1 MTDVTPHRGRF
12 RAAWGVLLTAGVTS
26 HGGSL
31 MDGKLQRQVLDT
43 EVLPPPE
50 RFGMW
55 LDMMASTPT
64 PLRVHTAH
72 ADDFVAR
79 AEFVELG
86 RMRLIR
92 YRYPSVDCVRTSKL
106 IQRSDPDYYLLA
118 LTLTGTSQADQAG
131 QRACCRPGDL
141 TFYDCSRPH
150 EVSHHADPAGPAYAR
165 SIVALMPYDALPLPR
180 RRLAPLFA
188 GRMSGS
194 EGVGGLLVARRGL
207 VGDGR
212 LAGGL
217 SVGLL
222 GVGLLGGG
230 LVHVRLGFGSVRL
243 RRLDLL
249 GGAVGRARGR
259 LVRGLRHWIFTPLM
273 MTSDTG
279 EPSEEPSA
287 VPASAMALT
296 TSRPDVTW
304 PNTV

>member
-1 MTDVTPHRGRF
+1 
-12 RAAWGVLLTAGVTS
+12 
-26 HGGSL
+26 
-31 MDGKLQRQVLDT
+31 MDGRLRRQVLDT
-43 EVLPPPE
+43 EDLPPRE
-50 RFGMW
+50 RFGTW
-55 LDMMASTPT
+55 LDMMASSPT
-64 PLRVHTAH
+64 PLRMHTAH

-131 QRACCRPGDL
+131 QRARCRPGDL

-194 EGVGGLLVARRGL
+194 EGVGGLLADFLIRVTASPRAVPRGRRRAAGRDRPGPDRHAARPQPGL
-207 VGDGR
+207 R
-212 LAGGL
+212 
-217 SVGLL
+217 
-222 GVGLLGGG
+222 GGG
-230 LVHVRLGFGSVRL
+230 THRDPAARPA
-243 RRLDLL
+243 RP
-249 GGAVGRARGR
+249 GA
-259 LVRGLRHWIFTPLM
+259 LVRGAAPRRRHAGPGPDRRRAPHLGALAAPALRGRGDHRR
-273 MTSDTG
+273 G
-279 EPSEEPSA
+279 
-287 VPASAMALT
+287 VHQ
-296 TSRPDVTW
+296 
-304 PNTV
+304 